1 MKYLITIPAIFLIA
15 LQVLSCSANNGEKNA
30 NQQAP
35 KEEPTMNNG
44 SAHTELS
51 ISANAFRGI
60 TVGDAISAYAKSDY
74 VQQDTLKTG
83 EGDFVVYTI
92 KDFNNNPAGYF
103 MPDPNNE
110 SRVGD
115 ITVQTQMAKTAEGI
129 HVGSTLGDLR
139 MRFPNIA
146 VHGSEIEG
154 RTYARHDTLSYRLD
168 VAIFSY
174 EVDKSKIPADTKIT
188 EIIINRQ

>member
-1 MKYLITIPAIFLIA
+1 MKT
-15 LQVLSCSANNGEKNA
+15 G
-30 NQQAP
+30 
-35 KEEPTMNNG
+35 T
-44 SAHTELS
+44 AHTELS

-83 EGDFVVYTI
+83 EGDFTVYTI

-110 SRVGD
+110 GWVGD

-129 HVGSTLGDLR
+129 HVGSTLGELR
-139 MRFPNIA
+139 MHFPDIE

-168 VAIFSY
+168 VALFSY
-174 EVDKSKIPADTKIT
+174 AVDSLKIPADTKIT